1 MPSIARSVFL
11 AVQVAAIATLV
22 GMPMAVTPALGSPL
36 PVALPVWR
44 TYVDLSRRSD
54 LGPGI
59 AVKDPQGSS
68 SSLSMG
74 KHTVAEHNAMPVPTQ
89 KRDADADF
97 SNNMNRLQ
105 SHYQKLNDDSN
116 TMNTLL
122 DLSSSQRGPDF
133 NQQYYDAF
141 SDLQAQLGGF
151 QDAMAKIAADKGLA
165 NYDPN
170 NVVETTLKNTINM
183 VKYSLRTTVEII
195 KTLPVLGPRLAPI
208 VIQLKCITDELLDAI
223 ENLTD
228 GITNNVMPLLQDF
241 GIQECDDGIEIFGR
255 FCEGQSRWVLS
266 RFDVPSTNY
275 VSQAGS

>member
-36 PVALPVWR
+36 PVALPAWR

-74 KHTVAEHNAMPVPTQ
+74 KHTVADYNAMPVPTQ
-89 KRDADADF
+89 KRDEDADF
-97 SNNMNRLQ
+97 PNNMNLLQ

-116 TMNTLL
+116 TMNNLSR
-122 DLSSSQRGPDF
+122 LSSSQRGTDF
-133 NQQYYDAF
+133 NQQYSTALSNF
-141 SDLQAQLGGF
+141 QMNFLGFQTILAQL
-151 QDAMAKIAADKGLA
+151 AADRGLA

-170 NVVETTLKNTINM
+170 NSVETM
-183 VKYSLRTTVEII
+183 VKDTANMAKSVMEYTADLVDEI
-195 KTLPVLGPRLAPI
+195 PVLGPMLAPTVYQI
-208 VIQLKCITDELLDAI
+208 KCITDAIIDAI

-228 GITNNVMPLLQDF
+228 AIINSLMPLLQSL
-241 GIQECDDGIEIFGR
+241 GIQATQVACDAGVEIAG
-255 FCEGQSRWVLS
+255 FCVL
-266 RFDVPSTNY
+266 
-275 VSQAGS
+275 

>member
-241 GIQECDDGIEIFGR
+241 GIQECDDGIEIFGL
-255 FCEGQSRWVLS
+255 CI
-266 RFDVPSTNY
+266 PM
-275 VSQAGS
+275 